1 MGTGL
6 PQAPQTRKYASGKFD
21 TRERSRTRLRIS
33 AFLLTLLLIEFLDE
47 LVFGLREP
55 AWPLIRGDLALT
67 YWQVGAILSI
77 PEIFSGILEPVVGI
91 LGDVW
96 RRRVL
101 ILSGGLV
108 CSLALLIVGFSQSFN
123 ALLLAYILYYPGS
136 GAFVSLSQA
145 ALMDSQPDRREA
157 NMARWTFSGSLGV
170 VIGPLLL
177 SAGLALGVG
186 WRALFLL
193 SAALMGLLVW
203 RARRVPLHKA
213 VLATKHN
220 ASLPQLLIAGISEAL
235 AALRRRSVLRW
246 LVLLEFA
253 DLMEDVLFGFL
264 ALYLVDAVGI
274 SVGMAGIAVA
284 VWAGVGL
291 LGDFLVI
298 PLLERLPGMI
308 YLRFSVMLE
317 LILYPLFL
325 LVPIFSWKLVFLAF
339 IGFFNA
345 GWYAILRARL
355 YAEMPGKSGTTIA
368 VNNIS
373 GLVGSLIPFGLG
385 LFATRWGLPAAMW
398 LLAAG
403 PLVVLLG
410 VLIRR

>member
-1 MGTGL
+1 
-6 PQAPQTRKYASGKFD
+6 
-21 TRERSRTRLRIS
+21 
-33 AFLLTLLLIEFLDE
+33 
-47 LVFGLREP
+47 
-55 AWPLIRGDLALT
+55 
-67 YWQVGAILSI
+67 VGAILSI
-77 PEIFSGILEPVVGI
+77 PEIFSGILEPVIGI

-96 RRRVL
+96 RRRFL
-101 ILSGGLV
+101 ILSGGVV
-108 CSLALLIVGFSQSFN
+108 CSLALLLVGFSQGFSI
-123 ALLLAYILYYPGS
+123 LLIAYILYYPAS

-170 VIGPLLL
+170 VAGPLLL

-186 WRALFLL
+186 WRVLFLL

-203 RARRVPLHKA
+203 RARRVPLHKSD
-213 VLATKHN
+213 LAANHN
-220 ASLPQLLIAGISEAL
+220 ESLPSLLTAGISDAF
-235 AALRRRSVLRW
+235 AALRRRNVLRW

-253 DLMEDVLFGFL
+253 DLLGDVLFGFL

-298 PLLERLPGMI
+298 PLLDRFPGMTYMRI
-308 YLRFSVMLE
+308 SVMLE

-325 LVPIFSWKLVFLAF
+325 WVPFFSWKLVLLAF

-373 GLVGSLIPFGLG
+373 GLVGSLIPLGLG
-385 LFATRWGLPAAMW
+385 MFASQWGLPAAMW

-410 VLIRR
+410 VLRRK